1 METIDLTPTPLE
13 YANIAQRLIE
23 GAYGLDA
30 PTGLTN
36 YQVLWAWQSAENT
49 AKFIGAPLH
58 ELRRGLAEELLRH
71 YIVRASNRPAIVITR
86 ETTYDSLNAEAS
98 RFPTCTTCGEND
110 VEDAGD
116 HAANTGHW
124 PTSATIRTEDGQ

>member
-23 GAYGLDA
+23 GAYGLNA

-36 YQVLWAWQSAENT
+36 YQVLWAWQAAEN
-49 AKFIGAPLH
+49 AAEFIGAPLH

-71 YIVRASNRPAIVITR
+71 YLNRASNRPAIVITR
-86 ETTYDSLNAEAS
+86 ETTYADL
-98 RFPTCTTCGEND
+98 
-110 VEDAGD
+110 
-116 HAANTGHW
+116 
-124 PTSATIRTEDGQ
+124 SADQIRTEAAQ